1 MNFYYVVKFKR
12 CNETKV
18 CFICGVCTWVRSWQ
32 IFNPSKSYKLSIIVQ
47 KKNIRFNARFVT
59 THTPSAIGPT
69 LNYFVSI
76 YYFERTS
83 FADFLKEVFSEFK
96 ESKLNKV
103 DSSCITKKRRVCS
116 SYTQLWSF
124 WAILKK

>member
-1 MNFYYVVKFKR
+1 ML
-12 CNETKV
+12 
-18 CFICGVCTWVRSWQ
+18 SWQ
-32 IFNPSKSYKLSIIVQ
+32 IFNPGKSYKLSIIVQ
-47 KKNIRFNARFVT
+47 KKNIRFHARLLT

-76 YYFERTS
+76 YFERTI
-83 FADFLKEVFSEFK
+83 FADFLKEVFSEFI

-103 DSSCITKKRRVCS
+103 DSSYITKKRRVCS

-124 WAILKK
+124 CYTCVEFNKDVSLRLMRGNVGDSL